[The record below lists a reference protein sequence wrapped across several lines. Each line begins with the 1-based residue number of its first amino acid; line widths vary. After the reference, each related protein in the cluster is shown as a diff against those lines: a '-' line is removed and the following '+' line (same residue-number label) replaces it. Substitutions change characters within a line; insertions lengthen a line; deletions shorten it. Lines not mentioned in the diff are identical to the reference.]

1 MTTDP
6 SSGSSAPKDV
16 HVTLDTGHVRVQG
29 HAPTV
34 VVGSAYVAAAA
45 ALNDLTL
52 NEWIK
57 APARHSPGDADEVW
71 SSIRVSKRETAVL
84 ALEPKFQALSDAIL
98 HLIVAGVEKVGPHV
112 GNPDFPED
120 MLQAFARFEQDQRET
135 KRLRENARQER
146 RWSFIEKIAL
156 LIVGGIVTLG
166 LKALFFP
173 SP

>member
-1 MTTDP
+1 VIAAGRGIA
-6 SSGSSAPKDV
+6 SGVGSAS
-16 HVTLDTGHVRVQG
+16 
-29 HAPTV
+29 A
-34 VVGSAYVAAAA
+34 VGSAYVAAASLIDWA
-45 ALNDLTL
+45 TT
-52 NEWIK
+52 
-57 APARHSPGDADEVW
+57 PTARHSPCDADEVL

-98 HLIVAGVEKVGPHV
+98 HLIVAGVEKIGPHV
-112 GNPDFPED
+112 ENPDFPED

-146 RWSFIEKIAL
+146 RWSFVEKIAL
-156 LIVGGIVTLG
+156 LVIGGLVTLG